1 VWISGNHQSV
11 QPCGTP
17 HHTTARRCALQAC
30 KRARMHARSK
40 VPHDHARY
48 GSDRNSNHAN
58 GQPPTAHMHLHVLSA
73 EELKGT
79 PTSFRFSFIFSFR
92 AASICM
98 QHACARLHLH
108 PTAALDLDLL
118 SCSPLRGR
126 LLPPH
131 PLFDETGESCM
142 HGILRSMYIIVL
154 GGCLQVQL
162 LEIFRPSACFFVV
175 AAYYTSSESSIM
187 FTCVVV
193 ADIDRWVIHGRM
205 YR

>member
-1 VWISGNHQSV
+1 
-11 QPCGTP
+11 
-17 HHTTARRCALQAC
+17 
-30 KRARMHARSK
+30 MHARSK

-73 EELKGT
+73 GELKGT
-79 PTSFRFSFIFSFR
+79 PTSFSFSFR
-92 AASICM
+92 AASICV

-154 GGCLQVQL
+154 GDAFKFNCW
-162 LEIFRPSACFFVV
+162 RFFVHRL
-175 AAYYTSSESSIM
+175 ASLSWQRTTSSVSSIM

-193 ADIDRWVIHGRM
+193 ADIDGSFTDGCIDSKAFARQTKKCMQLAWLACT
-205 YR
+205 